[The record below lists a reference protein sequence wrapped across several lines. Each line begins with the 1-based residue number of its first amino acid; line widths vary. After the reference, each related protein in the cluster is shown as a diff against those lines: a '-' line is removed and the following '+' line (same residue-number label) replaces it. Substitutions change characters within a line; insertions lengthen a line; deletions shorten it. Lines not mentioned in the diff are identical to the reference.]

1 MLGGSGACVP
11 GRQVP
16 PAWVHH
22 QGPDTQLPIVPEGA
36 QQDEG
41 QTPWPLHAQSWAGGT
56 FQVQSIVEPP

>member
-22 QGPDTQLPIVPEGA
+22 QGPDTQLPTVPEGT

-41 QTPWPLHAQSWAGGT
+41 QTPWPPHAQSRAGGT